1 MEEMNISHCDIKPH
15 NILVKDDLELKIAGF
30 SLAEIRDS
38 DPDDRIHLVQGTIG
52 YMSPELQHYF
62 DRGIQTAAF
71 SRRKADVFSLGLVIF
86 QMYTQDALDV
96 LNLAR
101 NHQRLRAKLDLIQ
114 VEWLRVLLLKMLS
127 LDPDERES
135 FKYLLGYIPLD
146 GEFTL

>member
-1 MEEMNISHCDIKPH
+1 
-15 NILVKDDLELKIAGF
+15 
-30 SLAEIRDS
+30 
-38 DPDDRIHLVQGTIG
+38 
-52 YMSPELQHYF
+52 
-62 DRGIQTAAF
+62 
-71 SRRKADVFSLGLVIF
+71 
-86 QMYTQDALDV
+86 MYTQDALDV